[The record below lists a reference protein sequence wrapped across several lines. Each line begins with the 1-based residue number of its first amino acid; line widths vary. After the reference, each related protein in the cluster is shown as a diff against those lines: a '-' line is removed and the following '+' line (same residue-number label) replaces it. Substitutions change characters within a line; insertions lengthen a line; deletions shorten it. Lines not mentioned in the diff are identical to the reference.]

1 GGLTWSAPVAFPPAS
16 IGDDRLRI
24 VDQLVTDRNGTW
36 LAVGWSYVPD
46 VEVVPRVASSI
57 DDGVTWSSPEPLD
70 PGQSHPSR
78 ERAAR
83 VATDG
88 AGLWI
93 AAWATSWPSDSS
105 SGVFVAR
112 GAVCGDRAR
121 GAGEACD
128 GDVGADAG
136 CCSATCGFAPSGTSC
151 SI

>member
-1 GGLTWSAPVAFPPAS
+1 DDGATWSLATPVDPARTDFDVSNAYPHIVNDGRGSWLATWSSVPSYGTILHFIVRSTDGGLTWSAPVAFPPAS

-88 AGLWI
+88 AGL
-93 AAWATSWPSDSS
+93 
-105 SGVFVAR
+105 
-112 GAVCGDRAR
+112 
-121 GAGEACD
+121 
-128 GDVGADAG
+128 
-136 CCSATCGFAPSGTSC
+136 
-151 SI
+151 